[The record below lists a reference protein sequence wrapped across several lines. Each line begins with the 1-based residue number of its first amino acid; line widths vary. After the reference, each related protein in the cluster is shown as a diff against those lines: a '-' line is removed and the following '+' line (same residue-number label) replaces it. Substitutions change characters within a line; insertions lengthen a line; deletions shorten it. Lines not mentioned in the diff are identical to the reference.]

1 MANIPKA
8 PVSVL
13 QMTTIT
19 GHWDKESLAG
29 PESQGSIAFGL

>member
-13 QMTTIT
+13 QMTTMT

-29 PESQGSIAFGL
+29 PESKGSIAFGL